1 LAASK
6 QCALL
11 SLLRKEIGDFLSSL
25 IGYLVMAVFLV
36 AVSLFMWV
44 FPIEMNVLNSG
55 YANLDALF
63 ILGPWVFLFLCP
75 AVTMRLF
82 AEENRTGTI
91 ELLLTKPLSDWQII
105 LAKFLAGWLLTILTL
120 VPTLIFYYSIYQLGS
135 TPGNLD
141 SGGTWGSYIGL
152 LFLAGSYV
160 AIGLFASSLTN
171 NQIVSFILAVFLCF
185 LMFIGLESASSVFSI
200 DAVESILINLGINSH
215 YLSMS
220 RGVIDTRDVVYF
232 LSLIG
237 IFILFTKTRLEA
249 RKW

>member
-1 LAASK
+1 LF
-6 QCALL
+6 
-11 SLLRKEIGDFLSSL
+11 SLLRKEIADFLSSL

-63 ILGPWVFLFLCP
+63 VLGPWVFLFLCP

-82 AEENRTGTI
+82 AEENRTGTM

-105 LAKFLAGWLLTILTL
+105 LSKFFAGWFLTIITL
-120 VPTLIFYYSIYQLGS
+120 IPTLLFYYSVYHLGA
-135 TPGNLD
+135 TEGNID

-152 LFLAGSYV
+152 LFLAGAYV
-160 AIGLFASSLTN
+160 SVGLFASSLSN
-171 NQIVSFILAVFLCF
+171 NQIVAFIFAVFMCFIL
-185 LMFIGLESASSVFSI
+185 FIGLESASGIFGI
-200 DAVESILINLGINSH
+200 ESIETVLVKLGINSH
-215 YLSMS
+215 YMSMS
-220 RGVIDTRDVVYF
+220 RGVIDTRDVIYF
-232 LSLIG
+232 VSLIG
-237 IFILFTKTRLEA
+237 AFILLTKTRIES

>member
-1 LAASK
+1 M
-6 QCALL
+6 
-11 SLLRKEIGDFLSSL
+11 G
-25 IGYLVMAVFLV
+25 VFLI

-44 FPIEMNVLNSG
+44 FPLELNVLNSG

-63 ILGPWVFLFLCP
+63 VLGPWVFLFLCP

-82 AEENRTGTI
+82 AEENRNGTI

-105 LAKFLAGWLLTILTL
+105 LSKFLAGWLLTLITL
-120 VPTLIFYYSIYQLGS
+120 LPTLIYYFSVYQLGS
-135 TPGNLD
+135 TTGNLD

-152 LFLAGSYV
+152 LMLAGAYV
-160 AIGLFASSLTN
+160 AIGVFASALSN
-171 NQIVSFILAVFLCF
+171 NQIVSFILAVFLSF
-185 LMFIGLESASSVFSI
+185 LTYIGFESLSSIFNDGFLEG
-200 DAVESILINLGINSH
+200 LIIKLGINAH

-220 RGVIDTRDVVYF
+220 RGVIDSRDVIYF

-237 IFILFTKTRLEA
+237 VFLILTKTKLES